1 MVLIFVSLN
10 KLIRAC
16 TMRLYTPSVSC
27 YFYKNNP
34 APLYSMRREAL
45 LFASRGD
52 DERTCSKTSSQLVA
66 RCIGPTTPRVD
77 EHADSVRVRAQR
89 KLRAHTKWIFHAKST
104 TVSI

>member
-1 MVLIFVSLN
+1 MH
-10 KLIRAC
+10 
-16 TMRLYTPSVSC
+16 LYTPSVSC

-52 DERTCSKTSSQLVA
+52 HERTCSETSSRLEA
-66 RCIGPTTPRVD
+66 RCIGPTTRVN
-77 EHADSVRVRAQR
+77 EHADSVRVRARR

-104 TVSI
+104 TVSISS

>member
-1 MVLIFVSLN
+1 MVSIFVSLN

-52 DERTCSKTSSQLVA
+52 DERMCSETSSRLEA
-66 RCIGPTTPRVD
+66 RCIGPTTRVD
-77 EHADSVRVRAQR
+77 EHADSVRVHARR
-89 KLRAHTKWIFHAKST
+89 KPRAHTKWIFHAKST